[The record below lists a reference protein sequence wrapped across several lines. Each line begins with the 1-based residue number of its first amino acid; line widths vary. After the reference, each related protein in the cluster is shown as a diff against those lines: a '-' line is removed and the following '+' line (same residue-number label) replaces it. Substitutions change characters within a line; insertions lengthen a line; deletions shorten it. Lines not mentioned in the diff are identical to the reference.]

1 MRASAALLALAL
13 VGCSGGDET
22 PATGTRVLPVTITG
36 PGRRHVFRAELA
48 DTAAL
53 QERGLMY
60 RTDLKPDGGMLFHP
74 YPAAGGGGGPRI
86 ANFWMKNTPTPLDII
101 FIRSDGTIARVAENT
116 IPFSEE
122 MVSSGE
128 PVSAVL
134 ELVGGRAAETGVSE
148 GDRVSW
154 SGRR

>member
-74 YPAAGGGGGPRI
+74 YPAAGGGR
-86 ANFWMKNTPTPLDII
+86 AQDRELLDEEH
-101 FIRSDGTIARVAENT
+101 SHAARHHLH
-116 IPFSEE
+116 P
-122 MVSSGE
+122 
-128 PVSAVL
+128 
-134 ELVGGRAAETGVSE
+134 
-148 GDRVSW
+148 
-154 SGRR
+154 